1 MIIKIAIAVVS
12 SALVM
17 NLCAVEKQFAIE
29 KAGFLGDSNRWTL
42 AKFSKATLTVGEH
55 DGKFKLPCRFSFVPQ
70 LGKDGCAEINFSS
83 TLVESSRKNGGH
95 PKRVMEKA
103 TACNA
108 FPFPKLLQIDT
119 LVFDVSEYPLD
130 VDIIAKQGGGS
141 GGSLDMVLYQKVP
154 EKYYRYLCSNE
165 TGSDYWWVLMLG
177 KRVEYRIWP
186 VCCEGDEYIVEYSD
200 IKSMYF
206 SKMTLIYARYGHSFR
221 LRNVIITGDYSY
233 KGAPLKRDPATDEIR
248 RDFFESRSHLCEEN
262 YGNGIV
268 ETGCGVLRS
277 QKKVKYTVYEKTAN
291 ERFKIVIEICED

>member
-1 MIIKIAIAVVS
+1 VIIKIAIAVVS

-154 EKYYRYLCSNE
+154 EKYYRFLCSNE

-200 IKSMYF
+200 IKSRYF

-221 LRNVIITGDYSY
+221 LRNVIIAGDYSY

-248 RDFFESRSHLCEEN
+248 RDFFESRSHLCEN
-262 YGNGIV
+262 YVNGIV